1 MSQQEV
7 AEILGCDRTTVA
19 YHEKKALQKIRL
31 QIMLDRELAAL
42 VKEAC
47 DEQPR

>member
-19 YHEKKALQKIRL
+19 YHEQKALQKIR
-31 QIMLDRELAAL
+31 IAVKLDRDLAAL
-42 VKEAC
+42 VKEAL
-47 DEQPR
+47 DEN

>member
-7 AEILGCDRTTVA
+7 AELLGCDRTTVA

-31 QIMLDRELAAL
+31 AILLDRELKAL
-42 VKEAC
+42 AEEVR
-47 DEQPR
+47 DESR

>member
-7 AEILGCDRTTVA
+7 AELLGCDRSTVA

-31 QIMLDRELAAL
+31 AILLDRELKAL
-42 VKEAC
+42 AEEAR
-47 DEQPR
+47 DESR

>member
-7 AEILGCDRTTVA
+7 AELLGCDRSTIA

-31 QIMLDRELAAL
+31 AILLDRELKAL
-42 VKEAC
+42 TEEAR
-47 DEQPR
+47 DESR

>member
-7 AEILGCDRTTVA
+7 AELLGCDRTTVA

-47 DEQPR
+47 DESR

>member
-19 YHEKKALQKIRL
+19 YHEKRALQKIRL
-31 QIMLDRELAAL
+31 AIMLDRELKAL
-42 VKEAC
+42 TEEAC
-47 DEQPR
+47 NEN

>member
-7 AEILGCDRTTVA
+7 AELLGCDRTTVA

-31 QIMLDRELAAL
+31 AIMLDRELKALAA
-42 VKEAC
+42 ESC
-47 DEQPR
+47 DEN